1 MRPCFFGEMTIIKPE
16 KPQPKDAKQRTA
28 INGDI
33 RAREVR
39 LIDKDGEQVGVVT
52 LREALSAAEAVQL
65 DLVEIVPNAEP
76 PVCRIMDYGKHVFEL
91 KQKQKDAKK
100 KQHQVQIKE
109 IKLRPGTEE
118 ADYQV
123 KLKALVRF
131 LEEGDK
137 AKITLRFRGREV
149 AHQELGMKV
158 LQRMEVDLS
167 EFGVV
172 EQHPKM
178 EGRMMSMLIGP
189 KKKK

>member
-1 MRPCFFGEMTIIKPE
+1 MTIIKPE
-16 KPQPKDAKQRTA
+16 KPQQSKDAKQRTA

-39 LIDKDGEQVGVVT
+39 LIDKDGGQVGVVT

-149 AHQELGMKV
+149 AHQQLGMKM
-158 LQRMEVDLS
+158 LQRIEVDLS
-167 EFGVV
+167 ELG
-172 EQHPKM
+172 
-178 EGRMMSMLIGP
+178 SC
-189 KKKK
+189 